1 MTATTF
7 SQQQSVRPAS
17 STKKVKMMKLEGKH
31 TKKDG
36 YLNTINKSRRRELRA
51 INEVETTEPGT
62 VTSIKSFTQRNFM
75 ASMET
80 QAFTV
85 DGPDCMT

>member
-17 STKKVKMMKLEGKH
+17 STKKIKMMKLEGKH

-51 INEVETTEPGT
+51 INEVEPGT
-62 VTSIKSFTQRNFM
+62 VTTIKSFTQRNFM
-75 ASMET
+75 ASIET

-85 DGPDCMT
+85 DGPD